1 MGSIAGASSMSN
13 VDLLIRSSDYLE
25 ATELRHAEFKRQIK
39 REMLSSTLNEDSEM
53 PSSSEIDEVED
64 DGSAPS
70 GSEKPT
76 LRVRMI
82 ALTTTIYTPSFRT
95 TTNEKL
101 QHDVVVDI

>member
-1 MGSIAGASSMSN
+1 MSN

-70 GSEKPT
+70 GSGETNLEGKNDCVDDDYLYT
-76 LRVRMI
+76 LVQ
-82 ALTTTIYTPSFRT
+82 
-95 TTNEKL
+95 NNDK
-101 QHDVVVDI
+101 